1 MTTFAEAPASHGGA
15 SGRTETVTSSRVDWA
30 PIPKVNLLPPEILQA
45 RRLAGLKRTLAAAV
59 VAVVL
64 LCGGAMVWAQAGAS
78 AAQDDL
84 DAAQARGATLRAEQA
99 RYASVPKLLN
109 VIQAAGAARERAM
122 SQDVLWYGFLSDLS
136 VVTPK
141 GITLNGL
148 QASMDKA
155 TTTNDPLVPAGLGT
169 VTFTGTAEH
178 VPDVAAW
185 LDAVAHIRGLDGSTL
200 QSVTRED
207 ASGGTAGTLN
217 FTTTVSVTSKALT
230 HRYDRKAD

>member
-1 MTTFAEAPASHGGA
+1 MTTFAEAPAA
-15 SGRTETVTSSRVDWA
+15 PRRTQAATSSRVDWA
-30 PIPKVNLLPPEILQA
+30 PVPKVNLLPPEILQT
-45 RRLAGLKRTLAAAV
+45 RRLAGLKRTLAGAV

-64 LCGGAMVWAQAGAS
+64 LCGGAIVWAQAGAS

-84 DAAQARGATLRAEQA
+84 DAAQARGAALRAEQA

-141 GITLNGL
+141 GVTLNGL
-148 QASMDKA
+148 QASMDKTA
-155 TTTNDPLVPAGLGT
+155 PTNNPLVPTGLGT

-200 QSVTRED
+200 QSVTRENT
-207 ASGGTAGTLN
+207 SGGTGGTLN
-217 FTTTVSVTSKALT
+217 FTTTVNVTGKALT

>member
-1 MTTFAEAPASHGGA
+1 
-15 SGRTETVTSSRVDWA
+15 
-30 PIPKVNLLPPEILQA
+30 
-45 RRLAGLKRTLAAAV
+45 
-59 VAVVL
+59 VAL
-64 LCGGAMVWAQAGAS
+64 
-78 AAQDDL
+78 
-84 DAAQARGATLRAEQA
+84 RGEQA
-99 RYASVPKLLN
+99 RYAGVPKVLN
-109 VIQAAGAARERAM
+109 LIQAAGAARERAM

-136 VVTPK
+136 VITPK
-141 GITLNGL
+141 GITLNTL
-148 QASMDKA
+148 QASTDKA
-155 TTTNDPLVPAGLGT
+155 ATSKDPLVPAGLGT

>member
-1 MTTFAEAPASHGGA
+1 MSTFTTEAPPAPRPPQA
-15 SGRTETVTSSRVDWA
+15 ATSSRVDWA
-30 PIPKVNLLPPEILQA
+30 PVPKVNLLPREILQA
-45 RRLAGLKRTLAAAV
+45 RRLTGLKRALAGAV
-59 VAVVL
+59 AAVVL
-64 LCGGAMVWAQAGAS
+64 LCVGAALWAQAGAS

-84 DAAQARGATLRAEQA
+84 DAAQARGAAMRAEQA
-99 RYASVPKLLN
+99 RYAGVPKLLN

-122 SQDVLWYGFLSDLS
+122 GQDVLWYGFLSDLS
-136 VVTPK
+136 VITPK

-178 VPDVAAW
+178 LPDVAAW
-185 LDAVAHIRGLDGSTL
+185 LDALAHVHGLDGSTL
-200 QSVTRED
+200 QNVNREN
-207 ASGGTAGTLN
+207 ASGDGTGTLS
-217 FTTTVSVTSKALT
+217 FTTTVNVTSQALT